1 MNRIAWVIAVGYAAL
16 ALISAGMYAV
26 STTKFVDYSETL
38 RVFPPPRI
46 ENATFTR
53 TAWGWNI
60 SLHWRVDNPG
70 RLPIHLVIFAFDVVL
85 DNRSDPRAPFDGAKL
100 ATEYGISGS
109 LQESRDSGPVI
120 PPGGSVEV
128 DWRVENETSSV
139 NVRNIAAARDPS
151 NGAYYLVVLGG
162 QIIFYVANI
171 NERQVK
177 GLPPAFGRV

>member
-38 RVFPPPRI
+38 RGFPPPHI
-46 ENATFTR
+46 ENATLTPIPG
-53 TAWGWNI
+53 GWNV

-70 RLPIHLVIFAFDVVL
+70 RLPIHLAIFVFDVVL
-85 DNRSDPRAPFDGAKL
+85 DNRSDSRAPFDGTKL

-109 LQESRDSGPVI
+109 LQRDRYSGPVL
-120 PPGGSVEV
+120 PPGGSVGV
-128 DWRVENETSSV
+128 DWWVNETSPESA
-139 NVRNIAAARDPS
+139 RKIAAARDPS
-151 NGAYYLVVLGG
+151 TGPYYMAVLGG
-162 QIIFYVANI
+162 QIVFYVANI